1 MKFSRR
7 YKRHDS
13 FSRLAWA
20 AIIISLSQGFPTTSN
35 ERVVYTV
42 PRFFFGLFCL
52 SALRTPLKRIYMKA
66 IKRFAYTA
74 CLFICFASC
83 GDSIDSLS
91 PDLESSNTL
100 KSFTQI
106 KATVDE
112 PPTTR
117 AYMGN
122 GRQISWYEGDEI
134 GVYSDTQGVER
145 FTRSTALGENAF
157 QGNKMV
163 GNQFFAYFPFM
174 DGVNYVDETD
184 KRIIHCQLANAW
196 IGGEQG
202 SFIKAPMVAKSSDN
216 NFLFKPTYGLIHFQ
230 LTGSLKLT
238 GINLTTVGNEVFNG
252 NGYVDLSIDNPVFT
266 IKQSSG
272 KSSFDCP
279 MPDKGYFQLEQESIT
294 DVYFALPVGIYE
306 QGFKMTLAYLKD
318 NNEESSVVK
327 TTEKQ
332 YMVHR
337 AEVLK
342 FSTVNVDELVEL
354 DEPMI
359 IGFDPSASGV
369 NPGNIN

>member
-1 MKFSRR
+1 
-7 YKRHDS
+7 
-13 FSRLAWA
+13 
-20 AIIISLSQGFPTTSN
+20 
-35 ERVVYTV
+35 
-42 PRFFFGLFCL
+42 
-52 SALRTPLKRIYMKA
+52 MKA